1 MAVDP
6 NFSQM
11 YGPGPHYVT
20 QPDHAPVWMYRK
32 GQRVRFFDE
41 QGIQV
46 SPEHRNVVPAV
57 IWAAA
62 NSWIDPNSSELS
74 VAVCIEVQS
83 QIGRCA

>member
-1 MAVDP
+1 MQVDP
-6 NFSQM
+6 NFGEM

-20 QPDHAPVWMYRK
+20 QPDHTPVWMYRK
-32 GQRVRFFDE
+32 GQRVRFFDK

-46 SPEHRNVVPAV
+46 GPEHRNVVPAI

-62 NSWIDPNSSELS
+62 NSWIDPRSVDLS
-74 VAVCIEVQS
+74 IAVCIEVQS